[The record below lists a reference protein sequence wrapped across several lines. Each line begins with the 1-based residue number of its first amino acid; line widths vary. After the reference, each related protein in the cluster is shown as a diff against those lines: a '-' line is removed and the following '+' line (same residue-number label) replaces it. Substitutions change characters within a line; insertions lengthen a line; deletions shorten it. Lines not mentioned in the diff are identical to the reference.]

1 MVTMKDI
8 AAAAGTSQATVSR
21 VLNGIEI
28 RDASLAD
35 RVQKVAKEMDYEPN
49 EAGRSLRMGSDGD
62 YGPVFEVRSQQ
73 NIQVKR
79 VIAQAAAKLVN
90 SADVIVL
97 DSGSTVAQM
106 GVYLPDGLLVY
117 TNSLA
122 ILHSAA
128 RRNVYVQ
135 LAPGLY
141 VPEMA
146 AVFGQE
152 TDEYF
157 SRHHATTYFLSSNR
171 VDVQT
176 GLFNVHPST
185 CSVKRIVLENA
196 KNKILLADHHKFCD
210 AGLDSYASLSMID
223 TLVTDFV
230 PEVFREAISQTGVQV
245 IETHPESR

>member
-8 AAAAGTSQATVSR
+8 ALAAGTSQATVSR
-21 VLNGIEI
+21 ILNGIEI
-28 RDASLAD
+28 RDTALAD
-35 RVQKVAKEMDYEPN
+35 RVQKVAKEMNYQPN

-73 NIQVKR
+73 NIHVKR
-79 VIAQAAAKLVN
+79 LIAQTAAKFAN

-106 GVYLPDGLLVY
+106 GVYLPEGLLVY

-122 ILHSAA
+122 ILHAAA
-128 RRNVYVQ
+128 RRNVHVQ
-135 LAPGLY
+135 LSPGLY

-157 SRHHATTYFLSSNR
+157 SRHHATAYFLSSAR
-171 VDVQT
+171 VDVKT
-176 GLFNVHPST
+176 GLFNLHPT
-185 CSVKRIVLENA
+185 TYSVKRVVLENA
-196 KNKILLADHHKFCD
+196 KRKILLADHHKFCD
-210 AGLDSYASLSMID
+210 AGLDTYAPLSKID
-223 TLVTDFV
+223 ILVTDFV
-230 PEVFREAISQTGVQV
+230 PEVFRDAIFQSGVQV
-245 IETHPESR
+245 IETQPESR